1 MLIPE
6 LSNRAEKKRT
16 ALYMDYELYEEI
28 EVFANEQKT
37 SVNRAVLY
45 MIEKYLNETNET

>member
-6 LSNRAEKKRT
+6 LSEKSEKKRT
-16 ALYMDYELYEEI
+16 ALYMDAELYEEI
-28 EVFANEQKT
+28 EVFATEHKT

-45 MIEKYLNETNET
+45 MIEKYLNEINEA